1 MNNLV
6 LPHNLNKYNITKIV
20 TNFNRLLALSDN
32 RTLTVDMRN
41 IEFAEPSGVIS
52 LYNMLTFA
60 TKRKDASIKWLIC
73 EESSLNKRQMQAML
87 YLVDCGFFKVF
98 DKLVYKEPELRPTTF
113 EIKFINT
120 EQIAQWKVTDFK
132 NWLQKQT
139 GRTNEFSSICVAV
152 DEIFNNIADHSK
164 ESKGCIFGQ
173 YYPKNKEIV
182 IAVSDFGIGI
192 PQSIK
197 RKFKKD
203 EPDNKLIEFALQ
215 EGVSAETIPQ
225 NRGAGLSNIVN
236 TLTTNKVGNFTIISN
251 CGIVSVSDNK
261 ITQSY
266 SSEESYPGTFFEI
279 RIDVSNDNLYDLEEE
294 EEFEW

>member
-6 LPHNLNKYNITKIV
+6 LPLKLNRFNITKIV
-20 TNFNRLLALSDN
+20 TNFNRLLNSSDSEI
-32 RTLTVDMRN
+32 LTVDMRK

-60 TKRKDASIKWLIC
+60 TKRKDVVIKWLIC
-73 EESSLNKRQMQAML
+73 EENSLNKRQNQAML

-98 DKLVYKEPELRPTTF
+98 DKLVYKEPELRSTTF
-113 EIKFINT
+113 EIQFIGAK
-120 EQIAQWKVTDFK
+120 QVAQWKITDFK

-139 GRTNEFSSICVAV
+139 GRKNEFSSICVAI
-152 DEIFNNIADHSK
+152 DEIFNNISDHST
-164 ESKGCIFGQ
+164 EPKGCIFGQ
-173 YYPKNKEIV
+173 YYPNKKEIV

-197 RKFKKD
+197 NKFKKED
-203 EPDNKLIEFALQ
+203 PDNKLIEFALQ

-225 NRGAGLSNIVN
+225 NRGAGLSNIVK
-236 TLTTNKVGNFTIISN
+236 TLTTGGVGSFTIISN
-251 CGIVSVSDNK
+251 CGIVSVSDNQ
-261 ITQSY
+261 IIQSDT
-266 SSEESYPGTFFEI
+266 SEESYPGTFFEI
-279 RIDVSNDNLYDLEEE
+279 RIDVSNENLYDLEEE